1 MFNAITTRTYVAFNR
16 SCALN
21 TTIIT
26 SLCFFQIVKE
36 RVKPLNRIN
45 QNQIPDIQCPELKT
59 SPYRLNEEHRSRCS
73 SLNLIPSTHTFNIT
87 NSTIKSAQ
95 PDQTTNAWW
104 RMTGSN
110 RRPPACKAGALPA
123 ELIPRNRS
131 KSYWWV
137 KLESNQRPP
146 PYQDGA
152 LTD

>member
-1 MFNAITTRTYVAFNR
+1 MQSQPVPIFISNADY
-16 SCALN
+16 LMN
-21 TTIIT
+21 TF

-45 QNQIPDIQCPELKT
+45 QNQIPGIKCPASET

-73 SLNLIPSTHTFNIT
+73 SLSLIPSTHTFNIT

-95 PDQTTNAWW
+95 SDQTTNAWW